1 MFAGLMLKDSVDDL
15 AARAVD
21 REAEDMKYVL
31 LMYRDPAQTAAMSA
45 AERDLV
51 ARKHESLHSE
61 LAGSGELLN
70 GAGLAYP
77 SSTKT
82 IRARGGVPA
91 ATDGPLAEAGIHLTA
106 YHVIDCENAGRAL
119 CSAGSVLDF
128 HVTAVELRPVH
139 DSFGMD
145 TPGQGG

>member
-61 LAGSGELLN
+61 LAGSG
-70 GAGLAYP
+70 
-77 SSTKT
+77 SCST
-82 IRARGGVPA
+82 
-91 ATDGPLAEAGIHLTA
+91 
-106 YHVIDCENAGRAL
+106 
-119 CSAGSVLDF
+119 
-128 HVTAVELRPVH
+128 
-139 DSFGMD
+139 
-145 TPGQGG
+145 GQGLLIRRAPRRSGRVAASRLPRMGRSRKPGYI